1 MCVTIVVM
9 CVIKYVITQRGFYQ
23 PGTGAMMKINAVN
36 KNSFLF
42 KNECCLASVCLAVH
56 INTNNKN

>member
-1 MCVTIVVM
+1 MCVTI
-9 CVIKYVITQRGFYQ
+9 YVITRRGFYQ
-23 PGTGAMMKINAVN
+23 PGTGTMMKINAVN

-42 KNECCLASVCLAVH
+42 KNECGLASVSLAVH

>member
-1 MCVTIVVM
+1 MPLIRVTK
-9 CVIKYVITQRGFYQ
+9 CVITQCGFYQ
-23 PGTGAMMKINAVN
+23 PGTGTMMKINAVN

-42 KNECCLASVCLAVH
+42 KNECCLASVSLAVH